1 MLQPGLKHGPTKAV
15 ICVSP
20 AQVEKG
26 RIVGVETEALQPVGD
41 GKVRDREDWEEV
53 AGEEVEVDDDWVE
66 V

>member
-1 MLQPGLKHGPTKAV
+1 MLQPGLKHGSTKAV

-26 RIVGVETEALQPVGD
+26 RVVGVESEALQPVGD
-41 GKVRDREDWEEV
+41 GKFRDWEEV
-53 AGEEVEVDDDWVE
+53 GGEEVEVDDDWVE